1 LFQFLFGFFDELRH
15 RRRRRLWEPTR
26 AVGRRGEDLAHRHLR
41 KHGFTVVGRNFRARS
56 GLSELDI
63 IAWEGDT
70 LVFVE
75 VKTRSSA
82 EFGSPERAMD
92 PDKRRKLFRGAREY
106 ARRAGV
112 DWSRVR
118 FDIINVLLSKPP
130 DITHYRDV
138 FSLVKQV

>member
-1 LFQFLFGFFDELRH
+1 LFQFLFRFFDELRH
-15 RRRRRLWEPTR
+15 RRRKRLWEPTR

-41 KHGFTVVGRNFRARS
+41 KLGFTVVGRNFRARS

-63 IAWEGDT
+63 IAWENET

-75 VKTRSSA
+75 VKARSSA
-82 EFGSPERAMD
+82 EYGSPERAMD

-106 ARRAGV
+106 ARSAGV
-112 DWSRVR
+112 EWSRVR
-118 FDIINVLLSKPP
+118 FDIVNVLLSEPP

-138 FSLVKQV
+138 FSLIREV